1 MTQCGLSSIWTM
13 FVCVSLYCLYTEPA
27 QALDTLNPA
36 DPAYQKCL
44 DVLQRTCF
52 NAEKLPRS
60 YTLDVSSFVPVARP
74 TPIGPYK
81 IIYEG
86 SINGSKAWAKEVNR
100 DLPSKW
106 AQDDDMVLYQHSYLS
121 RFPH

>member
-1 MTQCGLSSIWTM
+1 M
-13 FVCVSLYCLYTEPA
+13 FVCVTLYPLYTEPA
-27 QALDTLNPA
+27 QALYTFNPV
-36 DPAYQKCL
+36 DLAYRNCL
-44 DVLQRTCF
+44 YVLQSICR
-52 NAEKLPRS
+52 NVEKLPRS
-60 YTLDVSSFVPVARP
+60 YILDVSSFVPIAGP
-74 TPIGPYK
+74 TPIGPYE

-86 SINGSKAWAKEVNR
+86 SINGLEAWAKEVNR